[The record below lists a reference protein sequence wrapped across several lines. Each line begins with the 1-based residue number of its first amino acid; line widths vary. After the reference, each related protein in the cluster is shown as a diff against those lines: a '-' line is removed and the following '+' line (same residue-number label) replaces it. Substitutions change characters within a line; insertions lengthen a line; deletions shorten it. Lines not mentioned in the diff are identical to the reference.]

1 MRLNPSKMN
10 VSSSRARLIQGGD
23 MRLAG
28 AALVFLLL
36 LGASGALAPWIVPND
51 PDLVDLAVKFSPPS
65 WEYPFGTDHLGRCIL
80 SRLLM
85 AIRYS
90 LGGAV
95 VVMVCSVVT
104 GTVAGAFFAWKGG
117 LLDRLFMRCCDLLLA
132 FPTLVLA
139 FALVGVLGPG
149 FVNLLLA
156 LIFSQWIAYARFVRS
171 LVLSLKTSDYVR
183 AAIVSGTTGWKLV
196 RRHLIP
202 QVAIPVAVLQ
212 FLETGGVVLDMTGL
226 TFLGLGVQAPEAEW
240 GMMLNESKS
249 YIWQYPW
256 LMVYPGIAIL
266 LTVIAFNLI
275 GDGLRARFDP
285 RER

>member
-10 VSSSRARLIQGGD
+10 ASSSGARLIQSGD

-36 LGASGALAPWIVPND
+36 LGTAGALAPWIVPND
-51 PDLVDLAVKFSPPS
+51 PDLVALAVQFSPPS

-95 VVMVCSVVT
+95 AVMVCSVVT
-104 GTVAGAFFAWKGG
+104 GTVTGAFFAWKGG

-139 FALVGVLGPG
+139 FALVGVMGPG

-171 LVLSLKTSDYVR
+171 LVLSLKTGDYVR

-275 GDGLRARFDP
+275 GDGLRAWFDP
-285 RER
+285 RGR